1 METARRVRLFVCI
14 AFAACLIATP
24 PADAQSW
31 QWQVLVPV
39 PGRAPV
45 QAQSNVVLS
54 ASTISMV
61 YSARIENR
69 ETPITWC
76 HAGLA
81 DVANAQAL
89 TRDGR
94 TFLRL
99 QLKPQ
104 RSATCDSGSRPFAF
118 TRIADDA
125 AAREAVTAI
134 NRAVGTKSP
143 VAVTAFSP
151 SPSPSPS
158 RPPAGSASPSASP
171 AAAPSSSKVVDWV
184 DNAGLFTFIRVR
196 NRSRQPVM
204 ITTGDVENCR
214 NLDFGCGRFPNGN
227 ITLASGAASTVAT
240 VMSNGQGGA
249 PTFTYRYDV
258 QSGALHVSATGSS
271 EKAPAGWHP
280 PMSAQ
285 EMRTAE
291 AVAIAGFRAQI
302 TPGSAPPQRTTTP
315 PPPAFVDA
323 RLTHRGSSR
332 LGIGQKGVALVRV
345 SVSGSGMPQDASI
358 VKISNRQLVA
368 AALETAVSSTYAPA
382 MRNGRPVDGTY
393 IATFTF
399 DGDDPALS
407 SIPAWKR
414 DPSPAPPASA
424 APSGSPAP

>member
-1 METARRVRLFVCI
+1 MKIATRARLLVCI

-24 PADAQSW
+24 AADAQSW
-31 QWQVLVPV
+31 QWHVLVPV
-39 PGRAPV
+39 PGHAPV

-54 ASTISMV
+54 AGTISMV

-89 TRDGR
+89 TRDGH

-104 RSATCDSGSRPFAF
+104 RSATCDSGNRPFAF

-125 AAREAVTAI
+125 AARDAVSAI
-134 NRAVGTKSP
+134 NRAVGTNSP
-143 VAVTAFSP
+143 VAVTTVSP
-151 SPSPSPS
+151 SPAPAPS
-158 RPPAGSASPSASP
+158 AFALPSASP
-171 AAAPSSSKVVDWV
+171 AAVPSTSKVVDWV

-196 NRSRQPVM
+196 NRSREPVM
-204 ITTGDVENCR
+204 IATGDVENCR
-214 NLDFGCGRFPNGN
+214 NVDFGCGRFPNGN
-227 ITLASGAASTVAT
+227 IALASGAAATVAT
-240 VMSNGQGGA
+240 VMSNGQGDA

-258 QSGALHVSATGSS
+258 QSGALHVSAGGSS
-271 EKAPAGWHP
+271 GKAPAGWHP
-280 PMSAQ
+280 AMSSQ
-285 EMRTAE
+285 EMRSAE
-291 AVAIAGFRAQI
+291 AVAIAGYRALT
-302 TPGSAPPQRTTTP
+302 TPGSAPPPVRATPAPPP

-345 SVSGSGMPQDASI
+345 IVSGNGMPQDASI

-407 SIPAWKR
+407 SIPMWKR
-414 DPSPAPPASA
+414 DPSPAPSASGAPA
-424 APSGSPAP
+424 GSPAP